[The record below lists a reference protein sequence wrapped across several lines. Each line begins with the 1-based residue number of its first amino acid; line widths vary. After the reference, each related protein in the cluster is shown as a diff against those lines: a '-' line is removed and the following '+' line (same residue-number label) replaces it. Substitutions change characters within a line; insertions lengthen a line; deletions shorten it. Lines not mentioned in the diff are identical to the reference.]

1 MVSIDTKTTG
11 SNIKKLMQTN
21 NISVLQLQTMFGFNT
36 PQAIYKWL
44 RGRNMPTVDNLV
56 NLAGIFNCNIDDIIA
71 INNWR

>member
-1 MVSIDTKTTG
+1 MVSIDAKTIG

-21 NISVLQLQTMFGFNT
+21 NISVLQLQAMFGFNT

-56 NLAGIFNCNIDDIIA
+56 NLADIFNCSIDDIIA
-71 INNWR
+71 INNWG